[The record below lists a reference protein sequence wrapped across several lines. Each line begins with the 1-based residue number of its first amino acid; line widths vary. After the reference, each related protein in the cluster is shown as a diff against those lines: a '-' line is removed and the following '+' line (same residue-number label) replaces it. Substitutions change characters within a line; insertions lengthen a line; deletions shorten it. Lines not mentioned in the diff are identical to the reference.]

1 MRLRGDS
8 RHLCRTLSE
17 KISPGRPVGRPST
30 VVCRR
35 LAGSGLLTCT
45 CSRRAGAGFR
55 GGAPKQRSGPESLWW
70 RPRVRRCAANLT
82 PGKSCSST
90 RESTCSCARRHRSS
104 KLGKAAPANCSAVCS
119 FKARRFFNG
128 FKSGEPRY
136 ERERESERKSRDRK
150 RRAKARD
157 PPQTSA
163 LGVTRQRRAR
173 GCPRASKPC
182 LPAAPRVSHRTLRRD
197 G

>member
-55 GGAPKQRSGPESLWW
+55 GGGTETAE
-70 RPRVRRCAANLT
+70 RPREPVVA
-82 PGKSCSST
+82 ST
-90 RESTCSCARRHRSS
+90 RATVCCQLDARQ
-104 KLGKAAPANCSAVCS
+104 KLQLDS
-119 FKARRFFNG
+119 RI
-128 FKSGEPRY
+128 Y
-136 ERERESERKSRDRK
+136 LLMRK
-150 RRAKARD
+150 
-157 PPQTSA
+157 TS
-163 LGVTRQRRAR
+163 
-173 GCPRASKPC
+173 
-182 LPAAPRVSHRTLRRD
+182 
-197 G
+197 